1 MFHINR
7 ELTITTNK
15 ENKIIGTLF
24 LFIYIMFV
32 GTETLNPCQAVEGDH
47 VKKRFFY
54 LFLNQDD
61 FNFKKAILC
70 VLLKR
75 ITGI

>member
-1 MFHINR
+1 
-7 ELTITTNK
+7 
-15 ENKIIGTLF
+15 
-24 LFIYIMFV
+24 MFV

-54 LFLNQDD
+54 LFLNLDN

-75 ITGI
+75 ITSI